1 MVVNPSE
8 LTPLTA
14 LVATKLTLQAENVVC
29 SNALISH
36 FIFYQLLTNEHI
48 KYDMIATDICVL
60 NVKTIDFISIVV
72 SYGGRNFICK

>member
-29 SNALISH
+29 SNAGNAH
-36 FIFYQLLTNEHI
+36 FIILPITTNEHI
-48 KYDMIATDICVL
+48 KYDMIATDLCVL
-60 NVKTIDFISIVV
+60 NVKIIDFIFIVV
-72 SYGGRNFICK
+72 SWRSKFYM

>member
-29 SNALISH
+29 SNARNAH
-36 FIFYQLLTNEHI
+36 FIILPITTNEHI
-48 KYDMIATDICVL
+48 KYDMIATDLCVL
-60 NVKTIDFISIVV
+60 NVKTIDFIFIVV
-72 SYGGRNFICK
+72 TYGGRNFICK